1 MRVTIIKKD
10 EGKRKL
16 IFDPSRLIKFIEVAF
31 EELPHLDKD
40 KYIDTVLRSIEGK
53 EEYNA
58 ESITKKLI
66 LTALQNV
73 SREEKDWDKI
83 AVHFK
88 LQELYKL
95 ASKNRNY
102 DNKLRYGS
110 LFGLLKI
117 LSTKGIYTPLL
128 LKEYSQQEINELS
141 KEIDPNKDSLFN
153 FAGLTLLIDRYLAK
167 DHEKNI
173 YELPQERNMI
183 IAMSLLINVPK
194 EFRINLVK
202 EAYWALSNF
211 YMTVATPTLSNAG
224 KSYGQYSS
232 CFIDTID
239 DSLRGIYDS
248 NTDIATLSKNG
259 GGIGLYF
266 GKIRSLGS
274 TIKGFKGASS
284 GIVPW
289 AKAVNN
295 IAVSVDQLGTRSGA
309 IAIYLD
315 AWHKDVFD
323 FLDLKLNNGDERR
336 RTHDIFTGICLPDLF
351 MEQVEKRGDWY
362 LFDPHEIKEVM
373 GYSLEDFYDEEK
385 GNGSFRDKYFECV
398 DHPSLSKTR
407 VDAIE
412 VMKRIMKSQL
422 ETGTPYMFY
431 RDEANRMNANKHQ
444 GIIYCSNLCTEI
456 IQNMS
461 ATTVEKE
468 QIINLDGKNKLV
480 VVKEMGDF
488 VVCNLSSINLG
499 RAVMD
504 DVLERLIPIQV
515 RMLDNVIDLNEDK
528 IEVLQAVETNRKY
541 RAIGV
546 GTFGLHHL
554 LALKGIKWESDKAVD
569 YNDKLYERIAYLT
582 IKASVELA
590 KEKGSFPLFEG
601 SEWDTGMY
609 FERRGYESDEWL
621 ELKQD
626 VKKYGIRNGYLL
638 AVAPNGSTSIIVG
651 STASID
657 PIFKQEYT
665 EEKQGMKI
673 PVVVPDLSPRTF
685 MFYQSA
691 YKIDQHWS
699 IKQNAVRQKHI
710 DQSLS
715 FNLYVPNNIKAKDLL
730 ALHLDAW
737 HSGLKTSYYTRSTSQ
752 KQIEECDSCT

>member
-1 MRVTIIKKD
+1 MTIIKKD

-31 EELPHLDKD
+31 EGLPHLNKE
-40 KYIDTVLRSIEGK
+40 KYIETVLRSIEGK

-58 ESITKKLI
+58 DSITKKLI
-66 LTALQNV
+66 LTALENI
-73 SREEKDWDKI
+73 SREEADWDKI
-83 AVHFK
+83 AVHFR
-88 LQELYKL
+88 LQELYKN
-95 ASKNRNY
+95 ASKNRIY
-102 DNKLRYGS
+102 DNKEKYGN
-110 LFGLLKI
+110 LFGLLKV

-128 LKEYSQQEINELS
+128 LKEYTQEEILELG
-141 KEIDPNKDSLFN
+141 EIIDPSKDKNFN

-173 YELPQERNMI
+173 YELPQERFMI
-183 IAMSLLINVPK
+183 IAMSLLINERK
-194 EFRINLVK
+194 EKRLELIK

-224 KSYGQYSS
+224 KSYGQFSS

-248 NTDIATLSKNG
+248 NTDVATLSKNG

-284 GIVPW
+284 GIIPW

-315 AWHKDVFD
+315 AWHKDIFD

-351 MEQVEKRGDWY
+351 MEEVEKRGSWY
-362 LFDPHEIKEVM
+362 LFDPHEVRETM
-373 GYSLEDFYDEEK
+373 GWALEDFYDEEK
-385 GNGSFRDKYFECV
+385 GNGSFRMKYLECV
-398 DHPSLSKTR
+398 EHPTLSKTR

-412 VMKRIMKSQL
+412 IMKRVMKSQL

-431 RDEANRMNANKHQ
+431 RDEANRMNPNKHE

-461 ATTVEKE
+461 TTTVEKE
-468 QIINLDGKNKLV
+468 KIVEIDGKNKLV

-499 RAVMD
+499 KAVID
-504 DVLERLIPIQV
+504 NVLERLIPIQV
-515 RMLDNVIDLNEDK
+515 RLLDNVIDLNEDK
-528 IEVLQAVETNRKY
+528 IEVLQAVETNRRY
-541 RAIGV
+541 RAIGL

-554 LALKGIKWESDKAVD
+554 LALKGIKWESEKAVEF
-569 YNDKLYERIAYLT
+569 NDALYEKIAFLT

-590 KEKGSFPLFEG
+590 KEKGSYPLYKG
-601 SEWDTGMY
+601 SEWDTGKY
-609 FERRGYESDEWL
+609 FARRGYFSNEWQ
-621 ELKQD
+621 ELRED
-626 VKKYGIRNGYLL
+626 VQIYGIRNGYLM

-673 PVVVPDLSPRTF
+673 PVIVPDLSPRTF

-691 YKIDQHWS
+691 YKINQHWS

-710 DQSLS
+710 DQALS
-715 FNLYVPNNIKAKDLL
+715 FNMYVPNNIKAKDLL

-737 HSGLKTSYYTRSTSQ
+737 QSGLKTSYYTRSTSQ

>member
-1 MRVTIIKKD
+1 VTIIKKD

-31 EELPHLDKD
+31 EGLPHLNKE
-40 KYIDTVLRSIEGK
+40 KYIETVLRSIEGK

-58 ESITKKLI
+58 DSITKKLI
-66 LTALQNV
+66 LTALENI
-73 SREEKDWDKI
+73 SREEADWDKI
-83 AVHFK
+83 AVHFR
-88 LQELYKL
+88 LQELYKN
-95 ASKNRNY
+95 ASKNRIY
-102 DNKLRYGS
+102 DNKEKYGN
-110 LFGLLKI
+110 LFGLLKV

-128 LKEYSQQEINELS
+128 LKEYTQEEILELG
-141 KEIDPNKDSLFN
+141 EIIDPSKDKNFN

-173 YELPQERNMI
+173 YELPQERFMI
-183 IAMSLLINVPK
+183 IAMSLLINERK
-194 EFRINLVK
+194 EKRLELIK

-224 KSYGQYSS
+224 KSYGQFSS

-248 NTDIATLSKNG
+248 NTDVATLSKNG

-284 GIVPW
+284 GIIPW

-315 AWHKDVFD
+315 AWHKDIFD

-351 MEQVEKRGDWY
+351 MEEVEKRGSWY
-362 LFDPHEIKEVM
+362 LFDPHEVRETM
-373 GYSLEDFYDEEK
+373 GWALEDFYDEEK
-385 GNGSFRDKYFECV
+385 GNGSFRMKYLECV
-398 DHPSLSKTR
+398 EHPTLSKTR

-412 VMKRIMKSQL
+412 IMKRVMKSQL

-431 RDEANRMNANKHQ
+431 RDEANRMNPNKHE

-461 ATTVEKE
+461 TTTVEKE
-468 QIINLDGKNKLV
+468 KIVEIDGKNKLV

-499 RAVMD
+499 KAVID
-504 DVLERLIPIQV
+504 NVLERLIPIQV
-515 RMLDNVIDLNEDK
+515 RLLDNVIDLNEDK
-528 IEVLQAVETNRKY
+528 IEVLQAVETNRRY
-541 RAIGV
+541 RAIGL

-554 LALKGIKWESDKAVD
+554 LALKGIKWESEKAVEF
-569 YNDKLYERIAYLT
+569 NDALYEKIAFLT

-590 KEKGSFPLFEG
+590 KEKGSYPLYKG
-601 SEWDTGMY
+601 SEWDTGKY
-609 FERRGYESDEWL
+609 FARRGYFSNEWQ
-621 ELKQD
+621 ELRED
-626 VKKYGIRNGYLL
+626 VQIYGIRNGYLM

-673 PVVVPDLSPRTF
+673 PVIVPDLSPRTF

-691 YKIDQHWS
+691 YKINQHWS

-710 DQSLS
+710 DQALS
-715 FNLYVPNNIKAKDLL
+715 FNMYVPNNIKAKDLL

-737 HSGLKTSYYTRSTSQ
+737 QSGLKTSYYTRSTSQ